1 MKRTLGL
8 DHGEKRIGV
17 SVSDELGLLAHPIE
31 TYHRRSHSEDMA
43 YVKNLVHTYNVGTIT
58 VGLPKHMNGNLGV
71 SAQRA
76 TSFMNELRKTLDV
89 KIVSWD
95 ERLTTV
101 MATRIL
107 QDTSRSRRK
116 RTKVVDQVASV
127 LILQSYLDSIRQN
140 HASGDIDE

>member
-17 SVSDELGLLAHPIE
+17 SVSDELGLFAHPIE
-31 TYHRRSHSEDMA
+31 TYHRRSRSEDVD
-43 YVKNLVHTYNVGTIT
+43 YVKKLVHTYNVGTIA
-58 VGLPKHMNGNLGV
+58 VGLPKHMNGDLGV
-71 SAQRA
+71 SAKRV
-76 TSFMNELRKTLDV
+76 TIFINELKKILDV
-89 KIVSWD
+89 NIVSWD

-107 QDTSRSRRK
+107 QDTSRSRKK

-127 LILQSYLDSIRQN
+127 LILQSYLDSIRQTD
-140 HASGDIDE
+140 AFRDVDE